1 VKILG
6 HRHTGIIVNNFDKML
21 EFYVGLGLVLRRRDF
36 EEGPFIDGLLG
47 TNNILLETAKLTLL
61 EEDVPAKYRF
71 QLELMKIKNK
81 EVEVKEMLGNS
92 PKFNF
97 FGRPIGILDIAFTV
111 DDIDSVLRFIVKH
124 GGNFI
129 GEPLESV
136 AGFPALHCYAR
147 DPEGNVLHIAENLS
161 IDRQHRKMRERN
173 VIK

>member
-1 VKILG
+1 MKIIG
-6 HRHTGIIVNNFDKML
+6 HRHTGIIVNDFDRML

-47 TNNILLETAKLTLL
+47 TDNILLETAKLMLFD
-61 EEDVPAKYRF
+61 EDVPVKYRF
-71 QLELMKIKNK
+71 QLELMKIKNQ
-81 EVEVKEMLGNS
+81 EVESKARSENS

-97 FGRPIGILDIAFTV
+97 LGRPIGILDIAFTV

-124 GGNFI
+124 GGNII

-161 IDRQHRKMRERN
+161 DQRQTHKMREQN
-173 VIK
+173 GIN